1 MEEIKAILENLNK
14 EEISELLL
22 TFTGNFSPDNIKI
35 IQDLNN
41 NIEIISESEGIKDIF
56 YGREIQDKYY
66 FARHEFISKEK
77 PYIDYY
83 EEFFSNGTEL
93 KIGGL

>member
-1 MEEIKAILENLNK
+1 MEKTKAILDNLNK
-14 EEISELLL
+14 EEIRELLL

-41 NIEIISESEGIKDIF
+41 NIEIISEGEGIKDIF
-56 YGREIQDKYY
+56 YGRKIRNKYY
-66 FARHEFISKEK
+66 IARHETILKGK
-77 PYIDYY
+77 PDIDYY

>member
-1 MEEIKAILENLNK
+1 ME
-14 EEISELLL
+14 
-22 TFTGNFSPDNIKI
+22 NIKI
-35 IQDLNN
+35 VMDKLD
-41 NIEIISESEGIKDIF
+41 IEELCLSVTGEYTKGLPVVEKHNSDIIITIKREFYIDKI
-56 YGREIQDKYY
+56 YGREIRGKYY
-66 FARHEFISKEK
+66 FARHEFILKEK

>member
-1 MEEIKAILENLNK
+1 ME
-14 EEISELLL
+14 
-22 TFTGNFSPDNIKI
+22 NIKI
-35 IQDLNN
+35 IMDELDIEELCLSTTGEYTKGLPMVERTNN
-41 NIEIISESEGIKDIF
+41 DIIVIIERESYIDKI